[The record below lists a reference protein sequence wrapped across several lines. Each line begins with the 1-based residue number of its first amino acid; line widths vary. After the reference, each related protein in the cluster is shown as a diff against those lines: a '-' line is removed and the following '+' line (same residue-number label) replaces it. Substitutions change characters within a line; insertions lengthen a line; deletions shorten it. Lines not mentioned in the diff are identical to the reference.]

1 MFYTR
6 IVVDVEGICTAVMST
21 IDEDTG
27 ASQPF
32 MEDLGTYEGARNG
45 SIVLIFNDIY
55 GGTYTHVVLGEA
67 IVPRTR

>member
-1 MFYTR
+1 
-6 IVVDVEGICTAVMST
+6 
-21 IDEDTG
+21 
-27 ASQPF
+27 

-55 GGTYTHVVLGEA
+55 GGTYTHMVLGEA